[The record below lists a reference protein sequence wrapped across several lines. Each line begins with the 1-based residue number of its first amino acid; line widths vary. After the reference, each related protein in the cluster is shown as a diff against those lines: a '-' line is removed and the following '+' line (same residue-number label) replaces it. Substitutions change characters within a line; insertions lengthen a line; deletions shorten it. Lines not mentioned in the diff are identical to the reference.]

1 MTSHPYTLLG
11 LLIGL
16 AAGFAAAF
24 GGFSAF
30 LIVLVLGIVGVIV
43 GRVADGELDLTDYL
57 GGRNRDRADR

>member
-16 AAGFAAAF
+16 ASGFAGAF
-24 GGFSAF
+24 GGFGAF
-30 LIVLVLGIVGVIV
+30 LIVLVLGVVGTVV

-57 GGRNRDRADR
+57 GGRNRDRLDR